1 MLLVALSKEFTGH
14 SLHGYKNAIKNKQT
28 SKQTKKTDI
37 IMFAKQQ
44 TRTS

>member
-14 SLHGYKNAIKNKQT
+14 SLHGYKNAIKKNKQT
-28 SKQTKKTDI
+28 NKQKKTDI
-37 IMFAKQQ
+37 IMFSKQQ